1 MCYLTMIVM
10 LIEGDVK
17 VTSYLTMIVM
27 LIEGDVLPD
36 NDCDVD

>member
-1 MCYLTMIVM
+1 MIVM

-17 VTSYLTMIVM
+17 VTSYLTVIVM
-27 LIEGDVLPD
+27 LIEGDELPD